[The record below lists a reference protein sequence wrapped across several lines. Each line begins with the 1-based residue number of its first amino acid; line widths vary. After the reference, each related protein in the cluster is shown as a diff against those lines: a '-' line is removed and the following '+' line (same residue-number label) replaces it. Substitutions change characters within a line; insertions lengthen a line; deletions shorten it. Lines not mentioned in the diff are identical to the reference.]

1 MQKTKSNTS
10 PKISVIVP
18 VYNTEKFL
26 PTCLESIINQ
36 TYQNLEIIIINDGS
50 TDSSLTLCEQYQK
63 QDKRIKI
70 INKKNEGQAI
80 ARNTGIKEATGNYIH
95 FIDSDD
101 FISLNYYENMLKAG
115 AKTNAD
121 ILLGEVYNEKHPNTS
136 IKYQDIYL
144 LKNLDDKIYKT
155 LFFIHG
161 WCWRYLIKREF
172 VLKNN
177 LSFTKGHIIEDIP
190 FTLSAAIAANKIIT
204 VPGAEYFYRFNTSSS
219 MNNKKEKKKRDSD
232 RTYAQNLIKNIL
244 KPYNLKLKGNLLL
257 QKIHYKLFGI
267 FPIASKS
274 IYTKKTIYKFLG
286 LKIWQV
292 R

>member
-80 ARNTGIKEATGNYIH
+80 ARNTGIKESTGNYIH

-115 AKTNAD
+115 EKTNAD
-121 ILLGEVYNEKHPNTS
+121 ILIGGIYNEKSPHLS
-136 IKYQDIYL
+136 FKF
-144 LKNLDDKIYKT
+144 KNLNCYTSTLDKLEKT
-155 LFFIHG
+155 LITTYHYA
-161 WCWRYLIKREF
+161 WRYLIKREF
-172 VLKNN
+172 ITKNN
-177 LSFTKGHIIEDIP
+177 LQFIPKRLMEDGPFIIK
-190 FTLSAAIAANKIIT
+190 AAILANKIIT
-204 VPGAEYFYRFNTSSS
+204 VPKVEYFYRYNHNSI
-219 MNNKKEKKKRDSD
+219 MNKPTKTAITKKKADKK
-232 RTYAQNLIKNIL
+232 YMNEVIKNIL
-244 KPYNLKLKGNLLL
+244 QENNITIKT
-257 QKIHYKLFGI
+257 
-267 FPIASKS
+267 SS
-274 IYTKKTIYKFLG
+274 ISTTHHKFLG
-286 LKIWQV
+286 LPIITKKIYIKKIV
-292 R
+292 YYLFGIKILEIR